1 MKIFNCKETKERRRA
16 LRKNLTEAEMTLWKK
31 LRRKRLEG
39 LKFFRQYGIGA
50 YIADFYCPQR
60 KLVIE
65 VDGGQHFLEDGKTY
79 DAQRE
84 QYMSSL
90 GIYTLRFT
98 NLDILNNIDGT
109 WERIIQKINELPLTP
124 SLAKRGN

>member
-1 MKIFNCKETKERRRA
+1 
-16 LRKNLTEAEMTLWKK
+16 MTLWKK

>member
-1 MKIFNCKETKERRRA
+1 MEIFNCKESKKKRRA
-16 LRKNLTEAEMTLWKK
+16 LRKNMTEAEKALWKK
-31 LRRKRLEG
+31 LRGKHLEG

-65 VDGGQHFLEDGKTY
+65 VDGGQHFSEEGKNY

-90 GIYTLRFT
+90 AYIPYGSATLIYQR
-98 NLDILNNIDGT
+98 ILMG
-109 WERIIQKINELPLTP
+109 L
-124 SLAKRGN
+124 GNASSRW